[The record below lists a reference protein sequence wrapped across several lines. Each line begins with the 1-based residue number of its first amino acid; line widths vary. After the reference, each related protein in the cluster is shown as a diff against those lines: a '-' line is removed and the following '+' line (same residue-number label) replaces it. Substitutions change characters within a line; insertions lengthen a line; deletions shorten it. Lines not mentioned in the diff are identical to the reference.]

1 MMSKYMQVV
10 WMYLIGILIIFFGI
24 IMLTLKT
31 GPNSFVVMLV
41 GLAIA
46 AIGAA
51 HGRRMRALGQMDVRQ
66 LVGEKGEEEKPK
78 ERRKE
83 KEPAEAPQEAGEKP
97 AGPGIGSVLGKFV
110 GSLRSRAG
118 GELSDGDIDSIEM
131 EDMKRGNIAA
141 TSADEIELVCPKCM
155 AENEEQNYYCFKCGN
170 KLRKSQ
176 KEKGDEK
183 SGITVEPGT
192 ISVVGDRKIAKVVIC
207 PKCNLA
213 NKVGDKYCWNC
224 GKKIRSESASAAYAA
239 SVASATRAAS
249 PSVPRA
255 RHSLSEIDAIFRE
268 PAVRKKG
275 RKGKRKAKTNLKNAD
290 EIKS

>member
-24 IMLTLKT
+24 IMLTMKS
-31 GPNSFVVMLV
+31 GPSSFLVMLV
-41 GLAIA
+41 GLAVA

-66 LVGEKGEEEKPK
+66 LVGERGEEETRK
-78 ERRKE
+78 EMKKE
-83 KEPAEAPQEAGEKP
+83 KEPAEAQEEKP
-97 AGPGIGSVLGKFV
+97 AGPGIGSMLGKFV

-118 GELSDGDIDSIEM
+118 GELSEGDIDSIEM

-176 KEKGDEK
+176 KEKGGEK
-183 SGITVEPGT
+183 SGIAVEPGT

-255 RHSLSEIDAIFRE
+255 RHSLSEIDAIFSE
-268 PAVRKKG
+268 PAGRKKG